1 LGLRK
6 TAIVSGNSMLPSL
19 KEGDIV
25 FFKIFK
31 EGKLEPKTGQIV
43 IFNHPNKNVICIKR
57 ISVVN
62 QNNVKVIGDNFEF
75 SEDSNKFGL
84 LNNKNIIGIVT
95 STLIIPKL
103 KDFLIQKNKSTSL
116 NPK

>member
-1 LGLRK
+1 
-6 TAIVSGNSMLPSL
+6 MLPYL

-25 FFKIFK
+25 FFKIYK
-31 EGKLEPKTGQIV
+31 ERYSALKPGQIV
-43 IFNHPNKNVICIKR
+43 IFNHPLKNIICIKR

-62 QNNVKVIGDNFEF
+62 QNNIEVIGDNIEF

-84 LNNKNIIGIVT
+84 LNNEKIIGIFT
-95 STLIIPKL
+95 SKLIIPKL